1 MTWNVAREWDDPK
14 IVGINRLPARAKSF
28 PEANPKVAVERIKG
42 RDQQYPLN
50 DISCAEKVH
59 SLNGFWD
66 FKLYPNPQSVEPHW
80 FNKEASE
87 FCKIPVP
94 SNWEMVGHD
103 IPRYTNVVYPFEIV
117 NLPHAPENDNPIGCY
132 KRKVAIPESWR
143 ISDGKDRVTLHF
155 AGVKSCIYL
164 WVNGQFIGF
173 SKDSMTAAE
182 FDITD
187 SLKAGEENVI
197 AAQVFRWCD
206 GSYLEDQDFWD
217 LSVCHALA
225 GEQNVRSS
233 MIINSACIRVS
244 IEMLFCSVPQ
254 LKKAT

>member
-1 MTWNVAREWDDPK
+1 MWSKQPFVMTWNVAREWDDPK

-28 PEANPKVAVERIKG
+28 PEASPKAAVQRIAG

-50 DISCAEKVH
+50 DINCAEKVH

-87 FCKIPVP
+87 FSKIPVP

-117 NLPHAPENDNPIGCY
+117 NLPHTPENDNPIGCY
-132 KRKVAIPESWR
+132 KRKVAIPQSWR
-143 ISDGKDRVTLHF
+143 VSEGKDRVIIHF

-217 LSVCHALA
+217 LSV
-225 GEQNVRSS
+225 RFR
-233 MIINSACIRVS
+233 MKKCI
-244 IEMLFCSVPQ
+244 
-254 LKKAT
+254 